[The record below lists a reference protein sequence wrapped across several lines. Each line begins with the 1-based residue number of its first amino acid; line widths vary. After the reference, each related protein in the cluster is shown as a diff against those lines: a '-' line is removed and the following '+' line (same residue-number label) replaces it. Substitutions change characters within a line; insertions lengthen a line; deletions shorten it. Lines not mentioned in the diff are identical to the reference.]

1 MQIDRLVWPA
11 GENGAVSI
19 RQYRAHNAP
28 TLLRIYYYYY
38 YYPELVYWI
47 EFFIG
52 QEIESY

>member
-38 YYPELVYWI
+38 YAELVYWI